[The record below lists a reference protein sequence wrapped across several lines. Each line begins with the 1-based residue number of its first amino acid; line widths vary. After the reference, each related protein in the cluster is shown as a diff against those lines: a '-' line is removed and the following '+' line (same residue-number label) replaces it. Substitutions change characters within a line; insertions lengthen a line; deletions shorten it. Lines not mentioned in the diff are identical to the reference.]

1 LYYDLF
7 QLCVYRDWLQVRA
20 LSSAA
25 AIVHQM
31 LLKLMYA
38 GGCYANSSQ
47 KKKWL
52 LFSKVKEMSKLMTK

>member
-1 LYYDLF
+1 M
-7 QLCVYRDWLQVRA
+7 VYRDWLQVRA

-31 LLKLMYA
+31 LLKFMYA
-38 GGCYANSSQ
+38 GGFYANSRQ

-52 LFSKVKEMSKLMTK
+52 LISKVKKMSMLMTK